1 MELSKEFK
9 EMNCNETRE
18 RINESF
24 DVDFQL
30 NLPQYLDDIDT
41 LVKCCV
47 KNVVADYDLSS
58 SSIIIYGKSIITVM
72 YKASDGSTLSNIF
85 EEEFSKTFDIT
96 SCDYPDFAEVNVF
109 TAYSNSRLVN
119 QRRIDVHT
127 ALNAQI
133 NVFCKRCTHCLSSCE
148 SAFIKNREKNEIN
161 SKKTKIQQYN
171 KYIY

>member
-47 KNVVADYDLSS
+47 KNVVADYDFSS
-58 SSIIIYGKSIITVM
+58 SSIIIYGTSLIAVL
-72 YKASDGSTLSNIF
+72 YNASDKSTLYNISRFCRGYCFYRLFKQSPCKSAQNRRSHGFECSNKRF
-85 EEEFSKTFDIT
+85 LQKM
-96 SCDYPDFAEVNVF
+96 YPLSFLMRKCF
-109 TAYSNSRLVN
+109 HKK
-119 QRRIDVHT
+119 QRKEC
-127 ALNAQI
+127 
-133 NVFCKRCTHCLSSCE
+133 F
-148 SAFIKNREKNEIN
+148 
-161 SKKTKIQQYN
+161 
-171 KYIY
+171 KY

>member
-85 EEEFSKTFDIT
+85 EEEFLKTFDIT
-96 SCDYPDFAEVNVF
+96 SCDYPDFAHELAQAVEKGEVYPGIAICGTGQNRRSHGF
-109 TAYSNSRLVN
+109 ECSNKRFLQKMYPLSFLMRKRFHQK
-119 QRRIDVHT
+119 QRKECFKH
-127 ALNAQI
+127 
-133 NVFCKRCTHCLSSCE
+133 
-148 SAFIKNREKNEIN
+148 
-161 SKKTKIQQYN
+161 
-171 KYIY
+171 

>member
-47 KNVVADYDLSS
+47 KNVVADYDYRHRQLLF
-58 SSIIIYGKSIITVM
+58 TE
-72 YKASDGSTLSNIF
+72 KA
-85 EEEFSKTFDIT
+85 
-96 SCDYPDFAEVNVF
+96 
-109 TAYSNSRLVN
+109 
-119 QRRIDVHT
+119 
-127 ALNAQI
+127 
-133 NVFCKRCTHCLSSCE
+133 
-148 SAFIKNREKNEIN
+148 
-161 SKKTKIQQYN
+161 
-171 KYIY
+171 

>member
-47 KNVVADYDLSS
+47 KNVVAIMTYRHRQL
-58 SSIIIYGKSIITVM
+58 
-72 YKASDGSTLSNIF
+72 L
-85 EEEFSKTFDIT
+85 
-96 SCDYPDFAEVNVF
+96 F
-109 TAYSNSRLVN
+109 T
-119 QRRIDVHT
+119 
-127 ALNAQI
+127 
-133 NVFCKRCTHCLSSCE
+133 
-148 SAFIKNREKNEIN
+148 EKV
-161 SKKTKIQQYN
+161 
-171 KYIY
+171 

>member
-58 SSIIIYGKSIITVM
+58 SSIIIYGKGKIMGVFGKSEDIVIPW
-72 YKASDGSTLSNIF
+72 SDIDVIGEDTI
-85 EEEFSKTFDIT
+85 
-96 SCDYPDFAEVNVF
+96 
-109 TAYSNSRLVN
+109 LVN
-119 QRRIDVHT
+119 CECPVP
-127 ALNAQI
+127 
-133 NVFCKRCTHCLSSCE
+133 KR
-148 SAFIKNREKNEIN
+148 
-161 SKKTKIQQYN
+161 
-171 KYIY
+171 

>member
-72 YKASDGSTLSNIF
+72 YKAG
-85 EEEFSKTFDIT
+85 E
-96 SCDYPDFAEVNVF
+96 
-109 TAYSNSRLVN
+109 
-119 QRRIDVHT
+119 
-127 ALNAQI
+127 ALRFPI
-133 NVFCKRCTHCLSSCE
+133 Y
-148 SAFIKNREKNEIN
+148 
-161 SKKTKIQQYN
+161 SKKSFQKRLI
-171 KYIY
+171 

>member
-96 SCDYPDFAEVNVF
+96 SCDYPDFA
-109 TAYSNSRLVN
+109 
-119 QRRIDVHT
+119 
-127 ALNAQI
+127 
-133 NVFCKRCTHCLSSCE
+133 
-148 SAFIKNREKNEIN
+148 
-161 SKKTKIQQYN
+161 
-171 KYIY
+171 

>member
-47 KNVVADYDLSS
+47 KNVVADYDLS
-58 SSIIIYGKSIITVM
+58 
-72 YKASDGSTLSNIF
+72 
-85 EEEFSKTFDIT
+85 
-96 SCDYPDFAEVNVF
+96 
-109 TAYSNSRLVN
+109 
-119 QRRIDVHT
+119 
-127 ALNAQI
+127 
-133 NVFCKRCTHCLSSCE
+133 
-148 SAFIKNREKNEIN
+148 
-161 SKKTKIQQYN
+161 
-171 KYIY
+171 

>member
-47 KNVVADYDLSS
+47 K
-58 SSIIIYGKSIITVM
+58 
-72 YKASDGSTLSNIF
+72 TLSPIM
-85 EEEFSKTFDIT
+85 T
-96 SCDYPDFAEVNVF
+96 YRHRQLLF
-109 TAYSNSRLVN
+109 T
-119 QRRIDVHT
+119 
-127 ALNAQI
+127 
-133 NVFCKRCTHCLSSCE
+133 
-148 SAFIKNREKNEIN
+148 EKV
-161 SKKTKIQQYN
+161 
-171 KYIY
+171 